1 MAPPLIQPALQDPD
15 GRGLV
20 DHRLLSPCPNAGFAQ
35 RALRRDSGQPF
46 VGHPHRDRRD
56 APRQILGEAD
66 GVLCGR
72 TGPVGECARQS
83 DHHLHRLQ
91 FVDELGQPSQV
102 AVRSVAADGLH
113 RRGEDAV
120 RIAHRDADANASHVD
135 AQPASPSGIV
145 ASGPIRQ
152 TVFWVR
158 PRG

>member
-1 MAPPLIQPALQDPD
+1 MAPPLIQPALQDSD

-20 DHRLLSPCPNAGFAQ
+20 DHRLLSPGPNAGFAQ

-46 VGHPHRDRRD
+46 VGHPNRGRRD

-66 GVLCGR
+66 GVLRGR
-72 TGPVGECARQS
+72 TGPVGERARQS
-83 DHHLHRLQ
+83 DHHLNGLQ

-102 AVRSVAADGLH
+102 AVRSVAADGFH